1 MALLKEDIERSRQIY
16 DERIAPEIRT
26 KSDYFRQALVSILG
40 NGDAAALERLTPMVY
55 DELRRMARGYMRR
68 ENADNSLQATALV
81 HEAYLRLVG
90 QQQVDWRNRAQ
101 VLGLAARMM
110 RRVLLDHAE
119 RRNAAKRPDAQ
130 AAVTLSLAGAAAG
143 PDLVDLIDLDRA
155 LEELSRIDER
165 LVTLIELRF
174 FGGLTIEEAAAV
186 LEISAATTEREW
198 ATARMWLRRRLST
211 GRRG

>member
-1 MALLKEDIERSRQIY
+1 MSQAFQELLSQLGSGDRTAL
-16 DERIAPEIRT
+16 DEMMPVVYAEM
-26 KSDYFRQALVSILG
+26 
-40 NGDAAALERLTPMVY
+40 RL
-55 DELRRMARGYMRR
+55 LAGGYMRGER
-68 ENADNSLQATALV
+68 AGHTLQPTALV

-110 RRVLLDHAE
+110 RRVLLDHAD

-130 AAVTLSLAGAAAG
+130 TAVTLSLAGAAAG
-143 PDLVDLIDLDRA
+143 TNLVDLIDMDRA
-155 LEELSRIDER
+155 LEELGRLDER
-165 LVTLIELRF
+165 LVALVELRF
-174 FGGLTIEEAAAV
+174 FGGLTIEEAAAG

-211 GRRG
+211 ERRG

>member
-1 MALLKEDIERSRQIY
+1 MSQAFQELLSQLGSGDRTAL
-16 DERIAPEIRT
+16 DEMMPVVYAEM
-26 KSDYFRQALVSILG
+26 
-40 NGDAAALERLTPMVY
+40 RL
-55 DELRRMARGYMRR
+55 LAGGYMRGER
-68 ENADNSLQATALV
+68 VGHTLQPTALV

-110 RRVLLDHAE
+110 RRVLMDHAE

-198 ATARMWLRRRLST
+198 TTARMWLRRKLST
-211 GRRG
+211 ERRG